1 MGYLPNHQQKTGTIT
16 QNCPTIYK
24 SNPGKS
30 IPLEMTT
37 IHLNLSKT
45 NLFQQ
50 QNNMFSL
57 RLIALILHDS
67 LHGESRICCL
77 SHHWEMATVTKR
89 TTQQQTS
96 NQSKANKKLKQ
107 ALQSIQDEERNLSSD
122 WNWSPTPIHPGYRV
136 HSRNT
141 NQIPKKYMKTAFRK
155 RLVFPR
161 HNPRQSSCVALHRTQ
176 PFATAFANGEKE
188 STTLASE
195 PRVSDVLA
203 ILKPQWKLFQSP
215 AATQPVDCKN
225 YLTIQSIPSRV
236 QVFRTH
242 SAAQ

>member
-96 NQSKANKKLKQ
+96 NHSKANKKLKQ
-107 ALQSIQDEERNLSSD
+107 SLQSIQDEERNLSSD
-122 WNWSPTPIHPGYRV
+122 
-136 HSRNT
+136 
-141 NQIPKKYMKTAFRK
+141 
-155 RLVFPR
+155 
-161 HNPRQSSCVALHRTQ
+161 
-176 PFATAFANGEKE
+176 
-188 STTLASE
+188 
-195 PRVSDVLA
+195 
-203 ILKPQWKLFQSP
+203 
-215 AATQPVDCKN
+215 
-225 YLTIQSIPSRV
+225 
-236 QVFRTH
+236 
-242 SAAQ
+242 